1 MKKTILIGSLLAISV
16 LGMNSCKKCYV
27 CTKTVV
33 ENRNSVTDSTVRLQT
48 EICGGKNGAGPS
60 QNVNAAVSDAEATGY
75 TCVSK

>member
-33 ENRNSVTDSTVRLQT
+33 ENRNSVTDSTVHLQT
-48 EICGGKNGAGPS
+48 EICSGKNGAGPS
-60 QNVNAAVSDAEATGY
+60 LNLNTAVADIESNGY